1 MTEWLSCHS
10 LLELPRAYP
19 PSWGFWTGGRD
30 YMQPVSQW
38 TWQRASTWTWHVC
51 VSAGK
56 HSLLETVSAGVCWET
71 PTMSDSAHPMSTNML
86 LPHTIIDNLLFTCIQ
101 VLTLPL
107 PYVLALWN
115 ILGLAYPFCYMTS
128 LQINGRASLKHWHV
142 GTRPAHRGRIDISA
156 SKSTAWLSETPPLT
170 QSFQLQ
176 YSWHG
181 PNRVSFCPHLNQTSL
196 NPFPN

>member
-107 PYVLALWN
+107 PYVLTLWN

-128 LQINGRASLKHWHV
+128 LQINGRASLKKLTCWDKTSPQREDWH
-142 GTRPAHRGRIDISA
+142 
-156 SKSTAWLSETPPLT
+156 L
-170 QSFQLQ
+170 SFQDHCLII
-176 YSWHG
+176 W
-181 PNRVSFCPHLNQTSL
+181 NT
-196 NPFPN
+196 PFNSEFPIAIFLAWP